1 MATFT
6 IAAKCIGHLYAGAK
20 FEAHGV
26 IGFAARVVRCNRIEP
41 ADLLETP
48 EMKRKSLAGN
58 ACPIARTLDLI
69 GDWWSLLIIR
79 DALDGISRFGDFEK
93 SLDIAK
99 NMLSV
104 RLKGLVERDIL
115 RMVPASDGS
124 AYKEYVLTEKGRALQ
139 TVIVALSQWGG
150 EHLYA
155 PGEPGS
161 VMVDVQRGQPI
172 RKLELLSADGRVL
185 APEDVATKLAVEH

>member
-1 MATFT
+1 
-6 IAAKCIGHLYAGAK
+6 
-20 FEAHGV
+20 
-26 IGFAARVVRCNRIEP
+26 
-41 ADLLETP
+41 
-48 EMKRKSLAGN
+48 MKRKSLAGN

-79 DALDGISRFGDFEK
+79 DALEGISRFSDFEK

-99 NMLSV
+99 NMLST
-104 RLKGLVERDIL
+104 RLKGLVERGIL
-115 RMVPASDGS
+115 RMEPASDGS

-150 EHLYA
+150 EFMFE

-161 VMVDVQRGQPI
+161 VMVDAQKGQPI
-172 RKLELLSADGRVL
+172 RKLELRSADGRVL
-185 APEDVATKLAVEH
+185 APDDVATKRAV

>member
-1 MATFT
+1 
-6 IAAKCIGHLYAGAK
+6 
-20 FEAHGV
+20 
-26 IGFAARVVRCNRIEP
+26 
-41 ADLLETP
+41 
-48 EMKRKSLAGN
+48 MKRKSLAGN

-79 DALDGISRFGDFEK
+79 DALEGISRFSDFEK

-99 NMLSV
+99 NMLST
-104 RLKGLVERDIL
+104 RLKGLVERGIL
-115 RMVPASDGS
+115 RMEPASDGS

-150 EHLYA
+150 EFMFG

-161 VMVDVQRGQPI
+161 VMVDAQKGQPI
-172 RKLELLSADGRVL
+172 RKLELRSADGRVL
-185 APEDVATKLAVEH
+185 APDDVATKRAVEH